1 MAEHQVAESE
11 AATSEVRNIRGE
23 DIEVA
28 LRKAAPIDEE
38 GALEPGRSVVD
49 GIVYDRDVAV
59 QLRDGT
65 TIYTDVY
72 RPAGAT
78 NLPAIIAW
86 SPYGKRAGYARKTFM
101 PGVPPGTYS
110 DMTKA
115 EGPDPAYW
123 CYHGYAI
130 INPDAR
136 GAGNSEGTIHI
147 FGSGEGRDCAD
158 LVEWVAAQEW
168 SNGKVGM
175 SGNSWLAV
183 SQWFTAA
190 EQPPHLTCIA
200 PWDGFVD
207 TYDSLFCGGGVPEIG
222 FTGMVASMLQGQG
235 HLEDAV
241 AMNRK
246 HPFMDTYWEDKVV
259 ALDKIEIPT
268 YVCAGWTN
276 PLHTKGSIEGFRRIA
291 SDEKWLRA
299 HREFE
304 WPDYY
309 SWQSLEDL
317 RRFFDRYLKGI
328 RNGWELTPPVRID
341 VMDAGDT
348 NYQSERAEKD
358 FPLEHTKYQQL
369 FLDAENHTLTPSPV
383 DHESAVA
390 YKAEDGLV
398 SFDMPFD
405 QITEL
410 TGYMK
415 LRLWVE
421 ARDAD
426 DMDLFVAVQKADADG
441 TFVPMEYLGFP
452 HAGALGLLRVSHRE
466 LDEKRS
472 TPAEPVVTHR
482 REQLLEAGQIVPV
495 DIAIWPSSRIW
506 YPGERLRVVVSG
518 HRTPA
523 WFLPFAWELRNRGEH
538 VIHAGGK
545 YDSHLLVPV
554 ISGRRLTE
562 TGSAQ
567 AEAGARLFGQ
577 FDH

>member
-1 MAEHQVAESE
+1 MTEPEV
-11 AATSEVRNIRGE
+11 TEVRSVRGE
-23 DIEVA
+23 DIEVV

-38 GALEPGRSVVD
+38 AALEPGQSIAD

-59 QLRDGT
+59 VLRDGT

-72 RPAGAT
+72 RPEGAT

-86 SPYGKRAGYARKTFM
+86 SPYGKRAGYAGKNFM
-101 PGVPPGTYS
+101 PGVPLGTFS

-123 CYHGYAI
+123 CYHGYAV

-136 GAGNSEGTIHI
+136 GAGSSEGTIQV
-147 FGSGEGRDCAD
+147 FTSQEGRDGAD

-183 SQWFTAA
+183 TQWFIAA

-207 TYDSLFCGGGVPEIG
+207 TYDALYCGGGIPEIG
-222 FTGMVASMLQGQG
+222 FTGMINNMLQGVG
-235 HLEDAV
+235 NLEDAV
-241 AMNRK
+241 TMNRK
-246 HPFMDTYWEDKVV
+246 HPFKDVYWQDKV
-259 ALDKIEIPT
+259 AAMDKVEIPV

-276 PLHTKGSIEGFRRIA
+276 PLHAKGSIEGFRRMA
-291 SDEKWLRA
+291 GDEKWLRA
-299 HREFE
+299 HRNFE

-309 SWQSLEDL
+309 TSENLEDL

-341 VMDAGDT
+341 VVDAGEI
-348 NYQSERAEKD
+348 NYQSERGETD
-358 FPLEHTKYQQL
+358 FPLERTVYKQL
-369 FLDAENHTLTPSPV
+369 FLDAENNTLTPSPP
-383 DHESAVA
+383 EKEAAVA
-390 YKAEDGLV
+390 YKADDGLV
-398 SFDMPFD
+398 TFDLTFD

-426 DMDLFVAVQKADADG
+426 DMDLFVAVQKTDAEG
-441 TFVPMEYLGFP
+441 TFVPVDYLGFP

-472 TPAEPVVTHR
+472 TPFAPVTAHLN
-482 REQLLEAGQIVPV
+482 EQLLEPGQIVPV
-495 DIAIWPSSRIW
+495 DIAIWPSSRVW
-506 YPGERLRVVVSG
+506 FPGERLRVVVG
-518 HRTPA
+518 GRRDPA

-554 ISGRRLTE
+554 IPGRGATIP
-562 TGSAQ
+562 GAAQ
-567 AEAGARLFGQ
+567 VEAGARLFGQ
-577 FDH
+577 FLD